1 MAAEMED
8 FYTLLGVGRSAN
20 EDEIKRAYRKLAR
33 ELHPDVNGG
42 DPATEERF
50 KMVTVA
56 YETLRDPERR
66 RRYDMFGPEGLRG
79 SGAGGAGGAGGFED
93 LFGAGLGDLFNSF
106 FGAGGGGFGQARG
119 RGQAGPPRGADMEV
133 TVDIDFRSAVFGT
146 SKEIRVRV
154 PVPCDTCDATGAKPG
169 TSATACSACGGAAGG
184 VGQGRGRGQAGPPR
198 GPDMEVTLDLDFRS
212 AVFGASKEIRVR
224 VPVPCSTCD
233 ATGARPG
240 TSAVTCEMCSGVG
253 EVRQVRQS
261 ILGQM
266 VTSRPCP
273 RCGGMGQ
280 EIRDPCP
287 DCRGEGRRNE
297 EKAYTVDI
305 PAGVDDG
312 NTLQLGGRGAAGP
325 RGGRPGDLFVHLRV
339 KPDDR
344 FLRQGNDLVHVLHL
358 PMAQAA
364 LGAHIRYETL
374 DGTEDLVIP
383 RGTQPGKVF
392 RLRGRGDLLVQVV
405 VDTPTDLTKEQEDL
419 LRLYAGSRGEDVAPA
434 ESGFLA
440 KVRSAFK

>member
-1 MAAEMED
+1 
-8 FYTLLGVGRSAN
+8 VSRSAN
-20 EDEIKRAYRKLAR
+20 ENEIKSAYRRLAR
-33 ELHPDVNGG
+33 ESHPDANPGN
-42 DPATEERF
+42 AEAEERF
-50 KMVTVA
+50 KLVTLA

-79 SGAGGAGGAGGFED
+79 TGAGGGQGAGGFED

-106 FGAGGGGFGQARG
+106 FGGGSGGFGQARG

-154 PVPCDTCDATGAKPG
+154 PVPCTTCDATGAKPG
-169 TSATACSACGGAAGG
+169 TSATTCS
-184 VGQGRGRGQAGPPR
+184 V
-198 GPDMEVTLDLDFRS
+198 
-212 AVFGASKEIRVR
+212 
-224 VPVPCSTCD
+224 
-233 ATGARPG
+233 
-240 TSAVTCEMCSGVG
+240 CSGAG
-253 EVRQVRQS
+253 EIRQVRQS

-266 VTSRPCP
+266 VTARPCP
-273 RCGGMGQ
+273 RCNGMGQ
-280 EIRDPCP
+280 EIQTPCP
-287 DCRGEGRRNE
+287 DCRGEGRRSE

-325 RGGRPGDLFVHLRV
+325 RGGRAGDLFVHLRV
-339 KPDDR
+339 RPDER
-344 FLRQGNDLVHVLHL
+344 FHRQGNDLVHVLHL

-392 RLRGRGDLLVQVV
+392 RLRGRGVPDVNGRGGRGDLLVQVV
-405 VDTPTDLTKEQEDL
+405 VDTPTELTKEQEEL
-419 LRLYAGSRGEDVAPA
+419 LRLYAQARGEDVAPA
-434 ESGFLA
+434 ESGFFA

>member
-1 MAAEMED
+1 LATEIGD
-8 FYTLLGVGRSAN
+8 FYELLGVGRSAN

-50 KMVTVA
+50 KIVTLA

-79 SGAGGAGGAGGFED
+79 TGAGGSGPGGAGGFED

-106 FGAGGGGFGQARG
+106 FGGGGAGFGGARG
-119 RGQAGPPRGADMEV
+119 RGPGGPPRGADMEV
-133 TVDIDFRSAVFGT
+133 TLDLDFRSAVFGT

-154 PVPCDTCDATGAKPG
+154 PVPCSTCNATGAKPG
-169 TSATACSACGGAAGG
+169 TSPVTCATCGGA
-184 VGQGRGRGQAGPPR
+184 
-198 GPDMEVTLDLDFRS
+198 
-212 AVFGASKEIRVR
+212 
-224 VPVPCSTCD
+224 
-233 ATGARPG
+233 
-240 TSAVTCEMCSGVG
+240 G

-273 RCGGMGQ
+273 RCNGLGQ
-280 EIRDPCP
+280 EIPSPCP
-287 DCRGEGRRNE
+287 DCRGEGRRTE

-339 KPDDR
+339 RADER
-344 FLRQGNDLVHVLHL
+344 FIRQGNDLVHVLHV

-364 LGAHIRYETL
+364 LGAHLRYETL

-383 RGTQPGKVF
+383 RATQPGKVF
-392 RLRGRGDLLVQVV
+392 RLRGRGVPDVNGRGRGDLLVQVV
-405 VDTPTDLTKEQEDL
+405 VDTPTELTKEQEDI
-419 LRLYAGSRGEDVAPA
+419 LRLFAASRGDDVAPA
-434 ESGFLA
+434 ETGFMA

>member
-1 MAAEMED
+1 MATEIGD
-8 FYTLLGVGRSAN
+8 FYELLGVGRSAN
-20 EDEIKRAYRKLAR
+20 DDEIKRAYRKLAL

-42 DPATEERF
+42 DPVTEERF
-50 KMVTVA
+50 KLVTMA

-79 SGAGGAGGAGGFED
+79 SGAGGGAGGAGGFED

-106 FGAGGGGFGQARG
+106 FGGGGGAGFGGSRG
-119 RGQAGPPRGADMEV
+119 RGPGGPPRGADMEV
-133 TVDIDFRSAVFGT
+133 TVDLDFRSAVFGT

-154 PVPCDTCDATGAKPG
+154 PVPCSTCGATGAKPG
-169 TSATACSACGGAAGG
+169 TSPVTCSACGGAG
-184 VGQGRGRGQAGPPR
+184 
-198 GPDMEVTLDLDFRS
+198 
-212 AVFGASKEIRVR
+212 EI
-224 VPVPCSTCD
+224 
-233 ATGARPG
+233 
-240 TSAVTCEMCSGVG
+240 
-253 EVRQVRQS
+253 RQVRQS

-273 RCGGMGQ
+273 RCNGLGQ
-280 EIRDPCP
+280 EIPSPCP
-287 DCRGEGRRNE
+287 DCRGEGRRTE

-339 KPDDR
+339 RADER
-344 FLRQGNDLVHVLHL
+344 FIRQGNDLVHVLHV

-364 LGAHIRYETL
+364 LGAHLRYDTL

-383 RGTQPGKVF
+383 RATQPGKVF
-392 RLRGRGDLLVQVV
+392 RLRGRGVPDVNGRGRGDLLVQVV
-405 VDTPTDLTKEQEDL
+405 VDTPNELTKEQEEI
-419 LRLYAGSRGEDVAPA
+419 LRLFAASRGDEVAPA
-434 ESGFLA
+434 ETGFMA